1 MGGLD
6 RFLAQSLD
14 SIIRENLGKQTVNK
28 IEKRLYEKYGISLTQ
43 SMEQFQKLDM
53 VLREHFGK
61 GADGIE
67 ENFFRSLLPNMKKSN
82 KGKKN
87 IKIKPE
93 PSITVKDPKL
103 TEIMLEAFGDLDKK
117 KIIASVIDES
127 KTIFEILQE
136 LKIPQTSCYRKINSL
151 IEKGLLITDGHIETN
166 DGKKVN
172 KYCTAF
178 QKTQISIMKNTVIVS
193 IDVDKKKMSENSILL
208 AISDL

>member
-14 SIIRENLGKQTVNK
+14 LIVRENLGKQTVKK
-28 IEKRLYEKYGISLTQ
+28 IEKRLYEKHGISLTQ

-67 ENFFRSLLPNMKKSN
+67 ENFFKSLLSNMKKSN
-82 KGKKN
+82 KDKKTKVN
-87 IKIKPE
+87 SE
-93 PSITVKDPKL
+93 SGITINDPKL
-103 TEIMLEAFGDLDKK
+103 TEIMLEAFGDTDKK
-117 KIIASVIDES
+117 KIIAYVTDDS

-151 IEKGLLITDGHIETN
+151 IEKGLLITDGYIETN

-178 QKTQISIMKNTVIVS
+178 QKTQISIMKDVVTVNIE
-193 IDVDKKKMSENSILL
+193 VDKKRISDNSILL
-208 AISDL
+208 AIADM